1 MSIST
6 RKKVL
11 DFKKML
17 SHDIEND
24 DIKIEFNSR
33 LNNSSKNNS
42 NKKNN
47 LHNTH
52 IAINNGNNSIN
63 NNNSAFTMGSGNNN
77 MNNANGKSG
86 QLLGKKRKGKQMHS
100 CHSNDRDKDKDGS
113 VKVTAVALNMKM
125 GGGNDKGGNNVNSSG
140 GGGNKI
146 LRKEYED
153 MLMEYEDELK
163 YLESGNVINNKNFP
177 WINGSSSGNNSVNN
191 SSGSVNNNNNSNSN
205 NVNDIE
211 INNNDTSGGDIT
223 IKQIIVNN
231 NNEQQSNSNIIN
243 NTNNNNNNSSSAN
256 KTSTIKKNTP
266 STDNK
271 NTEMKPSNIIT
282 DLNTLNYNL
291 FLCTKFENSKPY
303 KMIDYI
309 ISNDPLLLNRKGDNE
324 KLEEIKKPI
333 FSKCKTDINNNI
345 NILYKSLYEYFKTD
359 FSSSFI
365 YSLFEK
371 VNHILQ
377 TKSEHEPPTQS
388 EDKKDKFTYSSIIS
402 ERLKQNKS
410 QSTLFSYTNDIDFV
424 KSLIYLNNKFNKY
437 LNKKNKIEKNLS
449 QALKANLAIVDNLIN
464 NEQKEGNLNNEEQK
478 YLHKLTR
485 SKKFFIYICKN
496 FSSFTNSLHT
506 LQQCKLS
513 KRALFKLIEIVATK
527 SKEDEF
533 DKTAKLFNEF
543 QMNHSKTSGSGGSS
557 SSNNNNPVL
566 LDKVQVKNIWIGIR
580 FLFFLFM
587 MSNRSNCN
595 SEYIENGFWK
605 EIYEFTIKKIVAERH
620 VKESSNGGEDRKGV
634 ISSKEGGKV
643 RNNVQMIYG
652 GISSIGKGDEGK
664 HEVKFQVPKV
674 NLVYVSG
681 SGEQKERKDKSNCDD
696 KNVCNTAININNIL
710 DSNSNNKNVISNN
723 NSSGIKESNV
733 DIMEGLECNNQS
745 LQSNNNNI
753 ITNKKHNNNNYY
765 SFENLKSTVIERYD
779 KGLDIFTIIRDKH
792 KNISKHDSDKKE
804 TSSHTENNNNNINI
818 NNINSLSFQ
827 KDSLLSPNNKDQNND
842 NNNDN
847 DNDSSSSKTISEED
861 DDGKKTQKQLH
872 LSPN

>member
-17 SHDIEND
+17 SHDIDND

-33 LNNSSKNNS
+33 LNNSSKNIS

-63 NNNSAFTMGSGNNN
+63 NNNSAFTMGNGNNN
-77 MNNANGKSG
+77 MSNANGKGG

-100 CHSNDRDKDKDGS
+100 CHSNSNNDKDKDGS
-113 VKVTAVALNMKM
+113 MKVTAVALNTKM
-125 GGGNDKGGNNVNSSG
+125 GSGNDKGGNNVNSSG

-163 YLESGNVINNKNFP
+163 YLESENVINNKNFP
-177 WINGSSSGNNSVNN
+177 WVNGSSSGNNSVNN
-191 SSGSVNNNNNSNSN
+191 NINNSSSNSVNNNNNSNSN
-205 NVNDIE
+205 NNVNDIE
-211 INNNDTSGGDIT
+211 INNNDMSSGDIT
-223 IKQIIVNN
+223 IKQATAN
-231 NNEQQSNSNIIN
+231 NNEQQCNSNIT
-243 NTNNNNNNSSSAN
+243 TNNNNSNSNS
-256 KTSTIKKNTP
+256 KTSTIKKNT
-266 STDNK
+266 SSIDNK

-377 TKSEHEPPTQS
+377 TKSEHEPATQP

-464 NEQKEGNLNNEEQK
+464 NEQKEGDLNNEEQK

-513 KRALFKLIEIVATK
+513 KQALFKLIEIVATK

-543 QMNHSKTSGSGGSS
+543 QMSHSKTSGSSN
-557 SSNNNNPVL
+557 SSNSNPVL

-587 MSNRSNCN
+587 MSNRSNHN

-620 VKESSNGGEDRKGV
+620 VKESNNIGEDRKGL

-643 RNNVQMIYG
+643 RNNILICG

-674 NLVYVSG
+674 NVVYASG

-696 KNVCNTAININNIL
+696 ENVCNTTININSVV
-710 DSNSNNKNVISNN
+710 DGGSNNNN

-733 DIMEGLECNNQS
+733 DIMDGLECNNQS
-745 LQSNNNNI
+745 LQSNNNSNSNNNI
-753 ITNKKHNNNNYY
+753 TTNKKHNNNNNYY
-765 SFENLKSTVIERYD
+765 TFENLKSTVIERYD
-779 KGLDIFTIIRDKH
+779 KGLDIFMIIRDKH
-792 KNISKHDSDKKE
+792 KNISKQDSDKKE
-804 TSSHTENNNNNINI
+804 TSSHTDTNNNNNINI

-842 NNNDN
+842 NDN

-861 DDGKKTQKQLH
+861 DDGKRTQKQLH